1 MPHIDADIIVIGAGV
16 SGLSVANQLQS
27 QPQNSQ
33 HKKVLI
39 LEARDRL
46 GGRIHTREIDNQF
59 YDLGASWIHG
69 ITDNPISAIA
79 QQHHIQ
85 TVVFNYQD
93 AIFYKKN
100 GLVLCENEKEAFE
113 AGLDY
118 LMEQFETISS
128 PCQFNNAAEALNSWL
143 QSPEFHHLLTVD
155 HHASQSLFEQLQ
167 TGLHEFFEVIAEDPC
182 ACTLETLSPY
192 FLQLEGF
199 CEGDEVIF
207 PRGYSQIIETLSN
220 GLDIRLNHPVE
231 HIHYLDNY
239 VTITTLNGQQF
250 NAHKV
255 VVTVPLGVLKK
266 NKIHFTPALPEKT
279 QEAIHQLGF
288 GVFNKLF
295 VTFEQ
300 AFWRKNSLNNVNS
313 MYIHES
319 DYWLNFMDVSAIYQ
333 KPTLLF
339 LFGGLSAKWLEECDE
354 YAAWHEL
361 QQSLSK
367 VFDNVPAPIQLI
379 KTEWEKDIYA
389 YGSFSYPAPNYSAD
403 QIAQLKQPIDNK
415 IFFAGEHLALLGAG
429 TVHGAYQSGIDTA
442 NSLLNTL

>member
-27 QPQNSQ
+27 Q

-39 LEARDRL
+39 LEARNRL
-46 GGRIHTREIDNQF
+46 GGRIHTQEIDNQF

-69 ITDNPISAIA
+69 ITNNPINAIA

-100 GLVLCENEKEAFE
+100 GLVLCEDEKEAFE

-118 LMEQFETISS
+118 LMNQFEIMSS
-128 PCQFNNAAEALNSWL
+128 PCQFNNAAEALTSWL
-143 QSPEFHHLLTVD
+143 QSPEFHHLLTVQ
-155 HHASQSLFEQLQ
+155 HHADQSLFEQLQ
-167 TGLHEFFEVIAEDPC
+167 VSLHEFFEVIAEDPC
-182 ACTLETLSPY
+182 ACTLETLSPH

-207 PRGYSQIIETLSN
+207 PRGYSQIIETLSD
-220 GLDIRLNHPVE
+220 GLNIRLNHPVK
-231 HIHYLDNY
+231 HIDYHDNH
-239 VTITTLNGQQF
+239 VTVTTHDDQQF
-250 NAHKV
+250 HATKV
-255 VVTVPLGVLKK
+255 VITVPLGVLKK
-266 NKIHFTPALPEKT
+266 EAIQFSPALPNVT
-279 QEAIHQLGF
+279 QDAINQLGF

-295 VTFEQ
+295 VTFEH
-300 AFWRKNSLNNVNS
+300 AFWRKDSLNNVNS

-319 DYWLNFMDVSAIYQ
+319 DYWLNFMDVSMIYQ

-354 YAAWHEL
+354 QTAWHEL
-361 QQSLSK
+361 QASLCK
-367 VFDNVPAPIQLI
+367 VFDHVPAPIRLM

-389 YGSFSYPAPNYSAD
+389 YGSFSYPASNYSAN
-403 QIAQLKQPIDNK
+403 QIAQLKQPIDSK

-429 TVHGAYQSGIDTA
+429 TVHGAYQSGIETA
-442 NSLLNTL
+442 NTVISTQ